1 MRIFYLERI
10 SKYFWRIISFIV
22 NLRNSLT
29 PVTVKGILKAVRLQ
43 NLLMLVFAQYFTA
56 VFLCNPTGDWQHVV
70 VDSHLFLLSLSTV
83 LIAAAGYIINDYY
96 DIKIDLVNHPD
107 KVIVGIDVSR
117 RIAIVLHS
125 IFNVAGIAI
134 GAYISLYF
142 GVINV
147 IAAFFLWW
155 YSNFL
160 KRLPFIGNLIIGF
173 LSGLAIVL
181 IAFLYPES
189 TREIIIYGFFAGFF
203 SLIREI
209 IKDLED
215 LAGDEKFGCKTLPV
229 VWGVRKTKLFVYV
242 LVFLFT
248 VSVYYLTSV
257 NFSGIWV
264 ELNLIL
270 LLLNSIFIYR
280 LILADKKKDFGW
292 LSSYCKV
299 ILLLGILSMMFV
311 I

>member
-1 MRIFYLERI
+1 M
-10 SKYFWRIISFIV
+10 
-22 NLRNSLT
+22 SLHHSIT
-29 PVTVKGILKAVRLQ
+29 PVTIKGILKAVRLQ

-56 VFLCNPTGDWQHVV
+56 VFLCNPIGDWLHVV
-70 VDSHLFLLSLSTV
+70 IDSRLFLLSLSTV

-96 DIKIDLVNHPD
+96 DIKIDLVNHPE

-117 RIAIVLHS
+117 RIAILLHS
-125 IFNVAGIAI
+125 TFNLAGIII
-134 GAYISLYF
+134 GAYVSLYI
-142 GVINV
+142 GAINF

-160 KRLPFIGNLIIGF
+160 KRLPFIGNVIIGF

-181 IAFLYPES
+181 IVFLYPES
-189 TREIIIYGFFAGFF
+189 GREIMIYGFFAGFF

-215 LAGDEKFGCKTLPV
+215 LTGDEKFGCKTLPV
-229 VWGVRKTKLFVYV
+229 VWGVRKTKLFIYV
-242 LVFLFT
+242 LLLLFT
-248 VSVYYLTSV
+248 LSVFYLTSV
-257 NFSGIWV
+257 NFSKIWV

-299 ILLLGILSMMFV
+299 ILLLGILSMVFV

>member
-1 MRIFYLERI
+1 M
-10 SKYFWRIISFIV
+10 
-22 NLRNSLT
+22 NLQHTIT
-29 PVTVKGILKAVRLQ
+29 PATIKGILKAVRLQ

-70 VDSHLFLLSLSTV
+70 IDSHLFLLSLSTV

-142 GVINV
+142 GAINV

-160 KRLPFIGNLIIGF
+160 KRLPFIGNLMIGF

-215 LAGDEKFGCKTLPV
+215 LTGDEKFGCKTLPV
-229 VWGVRKTKLFVYV
+229 VWGVRKSKLFIYV
-242 LVFLFT
+242 LLFLFS

>member
-1 MRIFYLERI
+1 MNQRYSI
-10 SKYFWRIISFIV
+10 
-22 NLRNSLT
+22 T
-29 PVTVKGILKAVRLQ
+29 PVTVRGILKAVRLQ

-56 VFLCNPTGDWQHVV
+56 VFLCNPNDTWLYVLT
-70 VDSHLFLLSLSTV
+70 DSSLFLLSLSTV

-96 DIKIDLVNHPD
+96 DIKIDLVNHPE

-117 RIAIVLHS
+117 RIAIVLHTT
-125 IFNVAGIAI
+125 FNIAGIVI
-134 GAYISLYF
+134 GAYVSPYI

-160 KRLPFIGNLIIGF
+160 KRLPFIGNLTIGF

-181 IAFLYPES
+181 ITFLYPDS
-189 TREIIIYGFFAGFF
+189 AREIIIYGFFAGFF

-215 LAGDEKFGCKTLPV
+215 LPGDEKFDCKTLPV
-229 VWGVRKTKLFVYV
+229 VWGVRKTKLFIYI
-242 LVFLFT
+242 LLFLFM

-257 NFSGIWV
+257 NFSRIWV
-264 ELNLIL
+264 ELNLFL

-280 LILADKKKDFGW
+280 LILADTKKNFGW

-299 ILLLGILSMMFV
+299 ILLLGILSMVFV